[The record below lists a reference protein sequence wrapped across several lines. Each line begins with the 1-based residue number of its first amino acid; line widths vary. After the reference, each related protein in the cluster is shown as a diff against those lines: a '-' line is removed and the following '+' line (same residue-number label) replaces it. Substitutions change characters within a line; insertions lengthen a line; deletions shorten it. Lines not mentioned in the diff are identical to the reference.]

1 MMGRLKTLV
10 SHTRNMDMT
19 MTENTIKYA
28 IPIYSEK
35 GHIGMFRGIEIVDH
49 EIRVL
54 FNTSKNEIE
63 EAKQSSLKIDKTPK
77 IISFD

>member
-1 MMGRLKTLV
+1 MGRLKTLV

-54 FNTSKNEIE
+54 FSTSKE
-63 EAKQSSLKIDKTPK
+63 ELAVVKDASLKIDKTPK
-77 IISFD
+77 VISFE

>member
-1 MMGRLKTLV
+1 
-10 SHTRNMDMT
+10 

-35 GHIGMFRGIEIVDH
+35 GHIGMFRGIEITDH

-54 FNTSKNEIE
+54 FNTSKEEIE
-63 EAKQSSLKIDKTPK
+63 QVKDTSLKIDKTARV
-77 IISFD
+77 ISFD

>member
-1 MMGRLKTLV
+1 MGRLKTLC

-54 FNTSKNEIE
+54 FNTSKEEIE
-63 EAKQSSLKIDKTPK
+63 QVKDASLKIDKTARV
-77 IISFD
+77 ISFD